1 MKSSNY
7 SSESIKVLKGL
18 DAVKK
23 RPGMYIGDTDD
34 GSGLHHMIYEV
45 VDNSIDEA
53 LAGYCSIISVFLNPD
68 GTISVEDDGR
78 GIPVDVHKAE
88 GVPAAQLI
96 MTELHAGGK
105 FDQNSYKVSG
115 GLHGVGVSVVNAL
128 SEKLELEINRDGKV
142 YFMDFIDG
150 AVNIELKEI
159 GISVQDNNSTPVTGT
174 KITFLPS
181 TKTFSNIEF
190 NFKTIE
196 NRLRELAFL
205 NTGVKIIL
213 IDKRASKEKI
223 AEFKFDGGINE
234 YVKFLNQSKN
244 SIHSEPIYFISTKNN
259 VTVECSLQWTD
270 SYHENTLCFT
280 NNISQRDGGTHLA
293 GFRGALTRSIVS
305 YVNSKSKNNSNV
317 TGDDAREGLTCVI
330 SVKLPDP
337 KFSSQTKDKL
347 VSSEVRPVVESVSLN
362 KLEQWM
368 EENPSEIRKVIEKV
382 IDASTA
388 REAARKARELTRRKT
403 GLESSSLPGKL
414 ADCQEKNPEVSE
426 IFIVEGDSAGGSAKQ
441 GRDRKNQA
449 ILPLRGKIL
458 NVERANS
465 KQILTSNEIRTL
477 ITAIGAGVG
486 NPTGNEK
493 EDKAEGKFNL
503 EKMRYHKIIIMTDA
517 DVDGSHIR
525 TLLLTFFYRHMK
537 PMIEAGRLYIAQPPL
552 YRAKKGTSVQY
563 LKDELE
569 LDEFL
574 IHEGSKNLILETPTS
589 DNKIKQISGKE
600 LNSIIILAKK
610 SQKLI
615 FPLTRRLDNKQV
627 IEQAAVIA
635 ALKIESLNDKKI
647 GIEIAKYLALRLN
660 TIESKVW
667 SVKYNLGQLTI
678 IKEERGVR
686 QTFEINKEF
695 LITPEAKSLNIIR
708 KELMENFGIL
718 KNGCAG
724 IIKNS
729 STEHKINGPL
739 DLIEKVLEIGKSGI
753 QINRYKGLGEMNP
766 EQLWETTLDKN
777 FRSLLLVKVDEV
789 NEANTLFETLM
800 GDVVEGRRNFI
811 QENSLKVAN
820 LDI

>member
-1 MKSSNY
+1 MNSSNY

-18 DAVKK
+18 EAVKK

-53 LAGYCSIISVFLNPD
+53 LAGYCSDISVFLNPD
-68 GTISVEDDGR
+68 GTITVEDNGR
-78 GIPVDVHKAE
+78 GIPVDIHKTE

-128 SEKLELEINRDGKV
+128 SEKLELEINRDGKI
-142 YFMDFIDG
+142 YFMDFVNG
-150 AVNIELKEI
+150 AVNSQLKEI
-159 GISVQDNNSTPVTGT
+159 GLSLIKDENNFSTGT

-181 TKTFSNIEF
+181 TETFTNVEF

-205 NTGVKIIL
+205 NTGVKINL
-213 IDKRASKEKI
+213 IDRRSAKDNIIK
-223 AEFKFDGGINE
+223 FKYDGGINE
-234 YVKFLNQSKN
+234 YVKFLNQSKTP
-244 SIHSEPIYFISTKNN
+244 IHKEPIYFSSQKNN
-259 VTVECSLQWTD
+259 VKVECSLQWTE

-280 NNISQRDGGTHLA
+280 NNITQRDGGTHLA
-293 GFRGALTRSIVS
+293 GFRGALTRSVVS
-305 YVNSKSKNNSNV
+305 YINSKSRNNVNI

-330 SVKLPDP
+330 SIKLSDP

-347 VSSEVRPVVESVSLN
+347 VSSEVRPVVESVSLS

-368 EENPSEIRKVIEKV
+368 EENPSEIKKV
-382 IDASTA
+382 IDKVVNASNA

-403 GLESSSLPGKL
+403 GLENSSLPGKL
-414 ADCQEKNPEVSE
+414 ADCQEKNPEESE

-458 NVERANS
+458 NVERANP
-465 KQILTSNEIRTL
+465 KQILTSNEIGIL

-486 NPTGNEK
+486 NPTGNEDD
-493 EDKAEGKFNL
+493 DKAEGKFNL

-552 YRAKKGTSVQY
+552 YRAKKGTSIQY
-563 LKDELE
+563 LKNEMQMD
-569 LDEFL
+569 DFL
-574 IHEGSKNLILETPTS
+574 INEGSKNLILETPTQ
-589 DNKIKQISGKE
+589 DNKVKQISGQE
-600 LNSIIILAKK
+600 LLILINLAKK
-610 SQKLI
+610 AKKYIS
-615 FPLTRRLDNKQV
+615 PLTRRLDNQKV

-635 ALKIESLNDKKI
+635 ALKPDTLMDQEIAP
-647 GIEIAKYLALRLN
+647 EIAKYLALRLN

-667 SVKYNLGQLTI
+667 NVEHHSHRFI
-678 IKEERGVR
+678 ITKKERDVTQR
-686 QTFEINKEF
+686 FEINKEF
-695 LITPEAKSLNIIR
+695 LITPEARSLNNLR

-724 IIKNS
+724 IIKSS
-729 STEHKINGPL
+729 STEFKINGPI

-766 EQLWETTLDKN
+766 DQLWETTLDKN
-777 FRSLLLVKVDEV
+777 FRSLLLVKIDEV
-789 NEANTLFETLM
+789 NEANALFETLM
-800 GDVVEGRRNFI
+800 GDIAEGRRNFI